1 MCDRAVAVEARLVEI
16 RMRLR
21 DRRAILGDLVAER
34 ALGLGDV
41 LVAGCAS
48 AELVVCV
55 AGEAGTPPL
64 ERVPDRRDDLDA
76 ARPACEAVA
85 RLAARL
91 AKRVGEPAGI
101 RTLNLVIKSHLLYC

>member
-1 MCDRAVAVEARLVEI
+1 MCDRAVAVEARLVEL

-21 DRRAILGDLVAER
+21 DWWAILGDLVAEG
-34 ALGLGDV
+34 ALGLGDI
-41 LVAGCAS
+41 LVAGRVP
-48 AELVVCV
+48 AELVVRV

-85 RLAARL
+85 RLAALL
-91 AKRVGEPAGI
+91 ARGLVSRQGFEP
-101 RTLNLVIKSHLLYC
+101 